1 MANELPPDL
10 AMSIGIGIYGAN
22 GHQIWKAPHE
32 LGGLGHVAATARI
45 PREAL
50 PTSLRDD
57 SEIVHHETLE
67 ALLGDPRVELVSL
80 CSPRRRDQAAHAIQ
94 ALRAG
99 KHVYAEKPCA
109 MEECELDAILRVSSE
124 CGRMFHEMAGTAFE
138 QPYLTM
144 REAVRAGRIGQVV
157 QVLCEKS
164 YPWHPDR
171 PQDEEVDGGLIEQ
184 VAIHGLRLVEHVGGV
199 RVRAVEARETSLG
212 NPVAGGGLRMAASLM
227 LELEGGGLASVSANY
242 LNPRGTGVWGDETLR
257 VLGTLGMVESFHGGR
272 NTRLVIG
279 ETDHGPLD
287 ATAPRIDFLAAY
299 LQSISGLG
307 GMPLPLE
314 EELSPT
320 RWVIRAKKRIVEI
333 PLEECGGDGTRT
345 GQ

>member
-1 MANELPPDL
+1 
-10 AMSIGIGIYGAN
+10 MSIGIGIYGAN
-22 GHQIWKAPHE
+22 GHQIWQVPDD
-32 LGGLGHVAATARI
+32 LGDLGHVAATAGI
-45 PREAL
+45 PLDAL
-50 PTSLRDD
+50 PASLRND
-57 SEIVHHETLE
+57 SAIVHHPTLE
-67 ALLGDPRVELVSL
+67 ALLDDPRVEMVSL

-109 MEECELDAILRVSSE
+109 MEEYELDAILRASSE

-144 REAVRAGRIGQVV
+144 RETVRAGRIGEVV

-171 PQDEEVDGGLIEQ
+171 PQDEEIDGGLIEQ
-184 VAIHGLRLVEHVGGV
+184 VAIHGLRMVEQVGGV
-199 RVRAVEARETSLG
+199 RVRSVEARETSFG
-212 NPVAGGGLRMAASLM
+212 NTVTGGGLRMAASLM
-227 LELEGGGLASVSANY
+227 LELEGGGLATVSANY

-257 VLGTLGMVESFHGGR
+257 VLGTLGIVESFHGGR

-279 ETDHGPLD
+279 ETDHGPLNV
-287 ATAPRIDFLAAY
+287 TAPRIDFLAAY
-299 LQSISGLG
+299 LQTISGHG
-307 GMPLPLE
+307 EMPLSLE

-320 RWVIRAKKRIVEI
+320 RWVIRAKKNVVENSVKI
-333 PLEECGGDGTRT
+333 AEAT
-345 GQ
+345 GPG